1 MTKPF
6 TITIEEKRSKDIT
19 IEAVTY
25 DEALDMVESLY
36 SYGDIF
42 TTIDDVED
50 VEFVG
55 YEEDLEN

>member
-36 SYGDIF
+36 SSGDIF
-42 TTIDDVED
+42 TTVDDVED
-50 VEFVG
+50 VEFIG